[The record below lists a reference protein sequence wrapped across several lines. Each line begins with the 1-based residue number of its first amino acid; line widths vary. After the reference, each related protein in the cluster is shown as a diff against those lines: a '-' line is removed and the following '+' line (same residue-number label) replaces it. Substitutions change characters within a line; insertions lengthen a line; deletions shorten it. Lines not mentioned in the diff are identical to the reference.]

1 MKTDTIQQLLE
12 HYQQGTLSDS
22 EVAELNRLTHRDEV
36 MASAEQRAR
45 GIVRRRW
52 SVVAAVAGLVVS
64 GAVAI
69 ALLAPGQVSET
80 LVAEAEVP
88 EVVTTSP
95 EPLVE
100 QQPEAAAPVVPAT
113 AKQRVAT
120 VRPAAVQ
127 HVVEAV
133 AVHTVEDEDPVVMCN
148 NQCEADS
155 VINDI
160 WKFLTV

>member
-1 MKTDTIQQLLE
+1 MKTDTIRQLLE
-12 HYQQGTLSDS
+12 RYQQGTLSDN
-22 EVAELNRLTHRDEV
+22 ELAELNRLARRDEV
-36 MASAEQRAR
+36 MDGAEQRAR
-45 GIVRRRW
+45 GIVRRRR

-64 GAVAI
+64 GAVVI
-69 ALLAPGQVSET
+69 SLLAPGQMPET

-88 EVVTTSP
+88 EVVTASP

-100 QQPEAAAPVVPAT
+100 QQPEAAVPVVPVT
-113 AKQRVAT
+113 VKQRAAT
-120 VRPAAVQ
+120 VRPAAAPQ
-127 HVVEAV
+127 AVEAV
-133 AVHTVEDEDPVVMCN
+133 AVHTVAGEDPVVMCN